1 MSRPSSRHQI
11 LQSVQTQI
19 LPRLQSDD
27 WRIILAQPPFHL
39 PPQVEI
45 RFHAGKPLLPKNA
58 QHNNAISSMI
68 HLWPEVQAHSS
79 SVPMMGFVLDGAMDW
94 RIGITAAM
102 ARQYG
107 GDLKRSDYAV
117 LALPKSTFFL
127 APPGVPYGTGLL
139 PHWERSDK
147 GVTRDIF
154 WMRFYPLGMQCHLGH
169 GDAQGYKAAPPCIFP
184 ESRCYSAMQALQE
197 ELHLRGEH
205 STQSV
210 QGLLLFIMARIAH
223 ALQKIQSPDWRPVG
237 PEIIE
242 KNSAARAVEAACAY
256 IEANFFQ
263 KITLAEIAEH
273 AFISPTHLS
282 HIFRREKQMTITD
295 YITRFRLEYAT
306 SLLQHTRMSLGQ
318 IAKTVGY
325 GNQAYFC
332 QIFTRNFRC
341 TPGEFRRNAIKQKIT
356 QNN

>member
-1 MSRPSSRHQI
+1 MPRPSSRHHI
-11 LQSVQTQI
+11 LHAVQSQV
-19 LPRLQSDD
+19 LPRLQRND
-27 WRIILAQPPFHL
+27 WDIVLAEPPFKL
-39 PPQVEI
+39 PAQITATMHP
-45 RFHAGKPLLPKNA
+45 GKPLLQKNA
-58 QHNNAISSMI
+58 KHSNAISSTL
-68 HLWPEVQAHSS
+68 HLWSEVQVHSS
-79 SVPMMGFVLDGAMDW
+79 SVPMMGFVLEGAMDW

-102 ARQYG
+102 ARQCG

-139 PHWERSDK
+139 PHWERSAK
-147 GVTRDIF
+147 GAARDIF
-154 WMRFYPLGMQCHLGH
+154 WMRFYPMGMQCHLGH
-169 GDAQGYKAAPPCIFP
+169 GDEQGYKAAPPCIFP
-184 ESRCYSAMQALQE
+184 ESRCYFAMQSLQE
-197 ELHLRGEH
+197 ELRLRGEH
-205 STQSV
+205 TTQSV

-242 KNSAARAVEAACAY
+242 RNSAAHAVEAACAY
-256 IEANFFQ
+256 IEAHFYQ

-282 HIFRREKQMTITD
+282 HIFRREKQMTLTD

-306 SLLQHTRMSLGQ
+306 SLLEHTRMSLGQ
-318 IAKTVGY
+318 IATTVGY

-332 QIFTRNFRC
+332 QIFARNFHC
-341 TPGEFRRNAIKQKIT
+341 SPGEYRKNVIKQKTT
-356 QNN
+356 QNK